1 MSSKTSLLGT
11 YNKMGVAFKDIIT
24 SKEIDLETLNG
35 KTIVLDTYNIL
46 YQFLTTI
53 RGRDGTLLM
62 DSKGDVTSHLVGL
75 FSRTTSLM
83 QKGINPIF
91 VFDGK
96 PPKLKQKT
104 HEQRSALKS
113 EAEKKFL
120 EAKEEGNKEDM
131 KKFAS
136 RTTRLSKD
144 MVEESK
150 ELISY
155 LGLPVVQAPSEGEA
169 QAAHMVKQGKGFAV
183 GSQDFDSLIHGA
195 TKLARNLSIS
205 GKRKKTSTAAYET
218 IKPEIIDLSDNLN
231 NLGIDQN
238 QLIALAM
245 IIGTDYNPGGIKGI
259 GPKNSL
265 KLVKQHKSDFDSLF
279 KEVKWNDFFDFE
291 WTEVYYLIKKL
302 PTTDNYELKRTDI
315 NDEKLKK
322 LLIDKHEFS
331 EQRIAN
337 TLEKLK
343 GESMGKQQKSL
354 GDF

>member
-1 MSSKTSLLGT
+1 
-11 YNKMGVAFKDIIT
+11 MGVAFKDLIT
-24 SKEIDLETLNG
+24 AKEIDLDFLKN
-35 KTIVLDTYNIL
+35 KIIILDAYNIL

-53 RGRDGTLLM
+53 RGMDGTLLM
-62 DSKGDVTSHLVGL
+62 DSKGNVTSHLVGL

-104 HEQRSALKS
+104 HEKRSALKS
-113 EAEKKFL
+113 KAEKKFL
-120 EAKEEGNKEDM
+120 EAKDEGNKEEM
-131 KKFAS
+131 KKYAS
-136 RTTRLSKD
+136 RTSRLSID

-150 ELISY
+150 ELISL
-155 LGLPVVQAPSEGEA
+155 LGLPLVQAPSEGEA
-169 QAAHMVKQGKGFAV
+169 QAAHMVKKGKGFAV
-183 GSQDFDSLIHGA
+183 GSQDFDSIIHGA
-195 TKLARNLSIS
+195 TKLVRNLSIS
-205 GKRKKTSTAAYET
+205 GKRKKGSAITYET
-218 IKPEIIDLSDNLN
+218 VKPEIIDLSENLN

-245 IIGTDYNPGGIKGI
+245 IIGTDYNPGGIKGT
-259 GPKNSL
+259 GPKNAL

-279 KEVKWNDFFDFE
+279 KEVKWNDYFDFE

-302 PTTDNYELKRTDI
+302 PTTDNYELEWADI
-315 NDEKLKK
+315 NNEKIKK
-322 LLIDKHEFS
+322 LLIDKHDFS
-331 EQRIAN
+331 EQRVAN

-343 GESMGKQQKSL
+343 KESAGKQQRSL